1 MGYKLTRIAPTPS
14 GFLHLGNIFSFAIT
28 AAMARRSSAEILLRV
43 DDLDRERVQREYVED
58 IFDTLRFME
67 IPWDRGPRGFDEFE
81 REYSQVHRLSMY
93 RGALARLRE
102 AGVVFACDCSRTKIL
117 RESRDGG
124 YAGTCRERGLSL
136 DADGVSW
143 RLRTE
148 DVAGDLPVEMRIK
161 GYAEGVIEADL
172 PVERRDFVV
181 RKKDGFPAYQLSS
194 VVDDL
199 HYGVDLIVRGQDLWA
214 STRAQLYL
222 SYALDA
228 GAFRDITFYHH
239 RLLVTGAGEKLSKS
253 AGATS
258 IRFLRQQGLSA
269 AEIYALIA
277 REVVGAAA
285 AGDAAGALAPGRAA
299 DAMALGWAAAAA
311 GVRDW
316 AGLAALVLDL

>member
-43 DDLDRERVQREYVED
+43 DDLDRGRVQREYVED

-93 RGALARLRE
+93 REALARLRE
-102 AGVVFACDCSRTKIL
+102 AGVVFACDCSRAQVL
-117 RESRDGG
+117 RASRDGG

-148 DVAGDLPVEMRIK
+148 DVAGDLPVEM
-161 GYAEGVIEADL
+161 
-172 PVERRDFVV
+172 RDFVV

-228 GAFRDITFYHH
+228 EAFRDIVFYHH

-277 REVVGAAA
+277 REIVGAGA
-285 AGDAAGALAPGRAA
+285 AGDAAAALAPGR
-299 DAMALGWAAAAA
+299 DVDGLALGRAAAA

-316 AGLAALVLDL
+316 AGLSALVLDL